1 MQLRHILA
9 ATDESDA
16 GRQAVHAGLELAAK
30 ASARLTILRV
40 VSFSGLPLL
49 GLKRG
54 DSPLKRAESGGKAL
68 ERLQQW
74 LGADLPPAGTGPPV
88 ELGISFGVPAIEIC
102 RFAEQ
107 RGADL
112 LVLGRKRR
120 SAVARLYLGDTA
132 NSVVRRS
139 TVPCLLVQPGS
150 SAIHQ
155 LLVALDGSERGMS
168 VLAAARDF
176 AEAVGAGIRVVTI
189 EPSDARH
196 PRSPAS
202 ALPLTPSSRLGGKV
216 EPIVALTT
224 ASRNP
229 ADSALTVRR
238 GRVVPEILAEVA
250 QSGPDVLAFGHH
262 RGGPSGILEGRSTA
276 RELAHTAPVNV
287 LAIPL

>member
-1 MQLRHILA
+1 LHLRHILA
-9 ATDESDA
+9 ATDQSDA
-16 GRQAVHAGLELAAK
+16 GREAVRASLELAAK

-40 VSFSGLPLL
+40 VSLSGFPL

-54 DSPLKRAESGGKAL
+54 GSFSKQAECSGKAL
-68 ERLQQW
+68 ERLRRW
-74 LGADLPPAGTGPPV
+74 LGAELPPAGTGPPV
-88 ELGISFGVPAIEIC
+88 ELGVSFGVPAIEIC

-120 SAVARLYLGDTA
+120 SAMVRLYLGDTA
-132 NSVVRRS
+132 NAVVRRS

-155 LLVALDGSERGMS
+155 LLVALDGSERGMG

-176 AEAVGAGIRVVTI
+176 AEAVGAAMRVVTI
-189 EPSDARH
+189 EPIDARH
-196 PRSPAS
+196 PRTTAQ
-202 ALPLTPSSRLGGKV
+202 ALPLTRSSRLEGRV
-216 EPIVALTT
+216 EPIVALITG
-224 ASRNP
+224 SRSP

-262 RGGPSGILEGRSTA
+262 RGGPPEIIEGRSTA